1 MELKGRPHRHTAAE
15 MEILQVLWK
24 HGPATVREVN
34 DEIAKTRSV
43 GYTTTLKVMQIMVD
57 KGSLRRD
64 EAGKAHIYAPA
75 ESNDTAK
82 SAILADLIDRMF
94 DGSAADL
101 VLHALGGQKATPE
114 ELDEIKAMI
123 RTLEAKK

>member
-1 MELKGRPHRHTAAE
+1 MELKGRPHRHTDAE

-34 DEIAKTRSV
+34 DEIAKARPV
-43 GYTTTLKVMQIMVD
+43 GYTTTLKVMQIMFD

-64 EAGKAHIYAPA
+64 EAGKAHVYAPA
-75 ESNDTAK
+75 ESTEDAK
-82 SAILADLIDRMF
+82 NAILSDLIDRVF

-101 VLHALGGQKATPE
+101 VLHALGGQKASQE
-114 ELDEIKAMI
+114 ELAEIKALI
-123 RTLEAKK
+123 RSLEERK

>member
-1 MELKGRPHRHTAAE
+1 METKGRPHRHTDAE

-24 HGPATVREVN
+24 QGPATVREVN
-34 DEIAKTRSV
+34 DEIGKSRPV

-64 EAGKAHIYAPA
+64 ETGRAHVYVPT
-75 ESNDTAK
+75 EPTETSK
-82 SAILADLIDRMF
+82 YAILADLIDRVF

-101 VLHALGGQKATPE
+101 VLHALGGQKASPE
-114 ELDEIKAMI
+114 ELAEIKALI
-123 RTLEAKK
+123 RSLEAKK